1 MGRAIH
7 MENDIEKLKAKVSN
21 LEKAITTCIY
31 KIEQFDDTLQGI
43 VEKATTVTNIDLL
56 EEEETKDDKKKT
68 NTKGTGKSNK
78 CSNSKSRATA
88 AKAE

>member
-7 MENDIEKLKAKVSN
+7 MENDIEKLKSKVSH
-21 LEKAITTCIY
+21 LEKAIKTCIY
-31 KIEQFDDTLQGI
+31 KIEQFEDTLDSI

-56 EEEETKDDKKKT
+56 EKKETKNDKKKT
-68 NTKGTGKSNK
+68 NSKGTGKSNK
-78 CSNSKSRATA
+78 RSNSKSRATT